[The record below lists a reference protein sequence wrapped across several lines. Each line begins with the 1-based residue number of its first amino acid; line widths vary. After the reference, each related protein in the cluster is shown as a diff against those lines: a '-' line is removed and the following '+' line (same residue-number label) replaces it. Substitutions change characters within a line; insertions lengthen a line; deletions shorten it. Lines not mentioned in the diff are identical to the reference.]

1 MNLFLRPGTASVDDM
16 IKSTKMG
23 LYITRFWYTRTVHPR
38 DAVVTGMTR
47 DGTFVVRNGEIAHP
61 VKSLRFTQSYVDAL
75 NTAEAIGQ
83 AVRLLRSGFGG
94 ATSVPAVK
102 LGQFRFTSSTR

>member
-1 MNLFLRPGTASVDDM
+1 MNLFMRPGQATVQEM
-16 IKSTKMG
+16 IRSTKVG

-47 DGTFVVRNGEIAHP
+47 DGTFVVRDGEIAFP
-61 VKSLRFTQSYVDAL
+61 VKSMRFTQSYVDAL
-75 NTAEAIGQ
+75 KSTEAIGKD
-83 AVRLLRSGFGG
+83 ARLLRSGFGG

>member
-1 MNLFLRPGTASVDDM
+1 MNLFLRPGTVTLDDM
-16 IKSTKMG
+16 IRSTKLG

-47 DGTFVVRNGEIAHP
+47 DGTFVIRNGEIAEP
-61 VKSLRFTQSYVDAL
+61 IKSLRFTQSYVEAL
-75 NTAEAIGQ
+75 KSAETIGQ
-83 AVRLLRSGFGG
+83 TPRVLRSGFGG

-102 LGQFRFTSSTR
+102 LGQFHFTSATR

>member
-1 MNLFLRPGTASVDDM
+1 MNLFLRPGSATLDDM
-16 IKSTKMG
+16 IRSTKLG

-47 DGTFVVRNGEIAHP
+47 DGTFVVRDGEIAHA
-61 VKSLRFTQSYVDAL
+61 VKSLRFTQSYVEAL
-75 NTAEAIGQ
+75 KSTVAIGSTP
-83 AVRLLRSGFGG
+83 VVLRSALGG
-94 ATSVPAVK
+94 VTSVPALK